1 MERVFKIKG
10 KEIKAYSKRDAL
22 KRYEYKYG
30 KKMKLRILECLYK
43 GNVKSYRVQ
52 RKIMFFWVNC
62 KIHEFTVERDAEFP
76 AIQEAEEYIDKLIK
90 SMRIIEKRTIV
101 KTIIT
106 SNEDL

>member
-1 MERVFKIKG
+1 
-10 KEIKAYSKRDAL
+10 
-22 KRYEYKYG
+22 
-30 KKMKLRILECLYK
+30 MKLRILECLYK
-43 GNVKSYRVQ
+43 GNVKSYIVQ

-62 KIHEFTVERDAEFP
+62 KIQGFTVEHDAEFP
-76 AIQEAEEYIDKLIK
+76 TIQEAEEYIDKLIK

>member
-1 MERVFKIKG
+1 
-10 KEIKAYSKRDAL
+10 
-22 KRYEYKYG
+22 
-30 KKMKLRILECLYK
+30 MKPRILECLYK
-43 GNVKSYRVQ
+43 GNVKTYRVQ

-62 KIHEFTVERDAEFP
+62 KIQGFTVEHDAEFP
-76 AIQEAEEYIDKLIK
+76 TIQEAEEYIDKLIK

>member
-1 MERVFKIKG
+1 
-10 KEIKAYSKRDAL
+10 
-22 KRYEYKYG
+22 
-30 KKMKLRILECLYK
+30 MKLRILECLYK

-62 KIHEFTVERDAEFP
+62 KIQGFTVERDAEFP
-76 AIQEAEEYIDKLIK
+76 TIQEAEEYIDKLIK

>member
-1 MERVFKIKG
+1 
-10 KEIKAYSKRDAL
+10 
-22 KRYEYKYG
+22 
-30 KKMKLRILECLYK
+30 MKLRILECLYK
-43 GNVKSYRVQ
+43 GNVKLYKVQ

-62 KIHEFTVERDAEFP
+62 KVQGFTIEHDAEFP
-76 AIQEAEEYIDKLIK
+76 TIEEAEEYIDKLIK

>member
-1 MERVFKIKG
+1 MR
-10 KEIKAYSKRDAL
+10 
-22 KRYEYKYG
+22 
-30 KKMKLRILECLYK
+30 LRILECIYK

-52 RKIMFFWVNC
+52 RKIIFFWVNC
-62 KIHEFTVERDAEFP
+62 KIQGFTVERVAEFP
-76 AIQEAEEYIDKLIK
+76 TIQEAEEYIDKLIK

>member
-1 MERVFKIKG
+1 
-10 KEIKAYSKRDAL
+10 
-22 KRYEYKYG
+22 
-30 KKMKLRILECLYK
+30 MKLRILECLYK

-62 KIHEFTVERDAEFP
+62 KIQGFTVERDAEFP
-76 AIQEAEEYIDKLIK
+76 TIQEAEEYIDKLIK
-90 SMRIIEKRTIV
+90 SMRIIEKQTIV

>member
-1 MERVFKIKG
+1 
-10 KEIKAYSKRDAL
+10 
-22 KRYEYKYG
+22 
-30 KKMKLRILECLYK
+30 MKLRILECLYK

-62 KIHEFTVERDAEFP
+62 KIQGFTVECDAEFP

-90 SMRIIEKRTIV
+90 SMRIIEKQTIV